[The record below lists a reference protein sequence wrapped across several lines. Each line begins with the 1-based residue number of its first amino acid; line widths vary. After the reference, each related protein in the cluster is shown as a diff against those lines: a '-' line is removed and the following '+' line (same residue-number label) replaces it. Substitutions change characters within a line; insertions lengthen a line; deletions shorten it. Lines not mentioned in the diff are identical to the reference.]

1 MKKLISA
8 LVAALTL
15 GAGAFG
21 QALPAT
27 PLPTVSMASTSPQ
40 FALSI
45 LTDYFEKDERDD
57 KAGGVVLAS
66 IGGVLFAGGL
76 AGAVYSLTP
85 PPAGGMYSDVN
96 GQMLVRYLGI
106 SASATGAILG
116 GIGIG
121 LLAKPDDRYKREYAY
136 LFAEPDPV
144 VQEAI
149 AYGVMKE
156 LADDAK
162 RGRIVSGL
170 INIATPVAAAGGFAL
185 SAAITDSWDD
195 FGDNVVGR
203 LSWTIPSLVSGIIM
217 LATGKSSE
225 ERMLDSY
232 RAMSASYA
240 ASSRGED

>member
-1 MKKLISA
+1 MKKLVSII
-8 LVAALTL
+8 VAALSL
-15 GAGAFG
+15 GTGAIG
-21 QALPAT
+21 QEFPPT
-27 PLPTVSMASTSPQ
+27 PLPTATIESPSPQ

-45 LTDYFEKDERDD
+45 LSDYFEKNERDK

-66 IGGVLFAGGL
+66 FGGVLFASGM

-85 PPAGGMYSDVN
+85 PSAGGMYEDTD
-96 GQMLVRYLGI
+96 GQLLVRGLCIG
-106 SASATGAILG
+106 ASVTGALMG

-121 LLAKPDDRYKREYAY
+121 LLAKPDDQYKREYAY

-144 VQEAI
+144 VKEAI

-170 INIATPVAAAGGFAL
+170 LNIATPIATAGGIAL

-195 FGDNVVGR
+195 FNDNVIGS
-203 LSWTIPSLVSGIIM
+203 LSWTIPSLISGIIM

-232 RAMSASYA
+232 RAMSISYA
-240 ASSRGED
+240 AASRGKD